1 MYLLKDC
8 VCIYVFLKYKLLN
21 LKNQKLQ
28 FFFVVQRMTQT
39 NNVCKIAIF
48 YVLYIL
54 AMHK

>member
-1 MYLLKDC
+1 MKRLLMYL
-8 VCIYVFLKYKLLN
+8 CIFKTQIIEFKKSAITVN
-21 LKNQKLQ
+21 I
-28 FFFVVQRMTQT
+28 FVVQRMTQT